1 MHKNEDNNCIFVDSF
16 IFAFYKTR
24 MNINRIHI
32 TLIPSACSKVR
43 TRESDYKQR
52 EQYDATVHLFIGTG
66 HSSSKSTFMPLT
78 FIYNHNTN
86 H

>member
-1 MHKNEDNNCIFVDSF
+1 V
-16 IFAFYKTR
+16 
-24 MNINRIHI
+24 I
-32 TLIPSACSKVR
+32 TN
-43 TRESDYKQR
+43 QR

-66 HSSSKSTFMPLT
+66 HNPSKSTFMPLT